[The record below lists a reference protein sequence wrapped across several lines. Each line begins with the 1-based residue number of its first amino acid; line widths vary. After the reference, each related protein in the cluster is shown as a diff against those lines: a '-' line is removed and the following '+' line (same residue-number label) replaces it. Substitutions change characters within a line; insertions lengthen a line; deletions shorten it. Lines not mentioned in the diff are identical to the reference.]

1 MTYTKETGKKWENK
15 NEKTSH
21 MKVVMVHDA
30 VECEKECTAT
40 VPCIAFTFIPGME
53 ICALKSP
60 KDAVTLVS
68 AGGEMI
74 SGRLDGERP
83 TLQGQVLNST
93 VCLPCLPG
101 LFCFYQRFASLS
113 PLSVPACNIE
123 EGTKYSGHNLY
134 PLGAETQEECAAA
147 CLRESE
153 CHFWTHNPNV
163 GRCWLKKSDLVRSP
177 SSKGSNS
184 GQKSCGVT
192 GGRFLLH
199 SPFSQKFFFRR
210 QHSVRPSP

>member
-1 MTYTKETGKKWENK
+1 MNYTKETGKKWENK

-53 ICALKSP
+53 ICALKSQ

-93 VCLPCLPG
+93 VCLPCLSG
-101 LFCFYQRFASLS
+101 LFCFIKELSL
-113 PLSVPACNIE
+113 L
-123 EGTKYSGHNLY
+123 H
-134 PLGAETQEECAAA
+134 
-147 CLRESE
+147 
-153 CHFWTHNPNV
+153 
-163 GRCWLKKSDLVRSP
+163 RSP
-177 SSKGSNS
+177 F
-184 GQKSCGVT
+184 QPAT
-192 GGRFLLH
+192 
-199 SPFSQKFFFRR
+199 
-210 QHSVRPSP
+210 